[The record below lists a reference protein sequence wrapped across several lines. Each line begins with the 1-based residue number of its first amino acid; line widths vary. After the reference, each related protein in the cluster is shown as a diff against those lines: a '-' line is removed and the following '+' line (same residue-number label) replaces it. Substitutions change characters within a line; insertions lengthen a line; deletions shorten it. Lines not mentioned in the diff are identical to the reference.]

1 MGLYGR
7 GSRKDLHKM
16 EHTGRIQHRQKVR
29 NVAEGDKKPQNIIN
43 YVLSSVDDSAR
54 YKTINGKLHTKDIN
68 FHKGKFNKEEEWISI
83 EEHNSRHYPAIQN
96 PLNVIDPENLKTR
109 DQILE

>member
-16 EHTGRIQHRQKVR
+16 EHTGRIQHRQKTR
-29 NVAEGDKKPQNIIN
+29 NVERGDHKPENIIN
-43 YVLSSVDDSAR
+43 YVLTSLDDSAR
-54 YKTINGKLHTKDIN
+54 YKTINGKLHTKDVN
-68 FHKGKFNKEEEWISI
+68 FYKGKFNKEDEWISI
-83 EEHNSRHYPAIQN
+83 EEHNRRHYPQIQN

-109 DQILE
+109 DEILK